1 MSGQRPNQPHASDP
15 ENLEGVI
22 DRVLDSTE
30 GENNI
35 SVGDVLDAFSDR
47 LFGPLLVVPALALIS
62 PIGAIPGAP
71 IVFAVLLT
79 LLAGQKLIGLDRPW
93 LPRRLTQRSV
103 RRGTLEDAMGKLRPW
118 AKRIDTLIRPRL
130 TVLATGPATYAAA
143 ALVVV
148 LAIAIVPIGLIPF
161 AVAAPGGAI
170 LLIGLALTARD
181 GVLTLIALALAAA
194 SGWLVLSAVG

>member
-1 MSGQRPNQPHASDP
+1 M
-15 ENLEGVI
+15 I

-30 GENNI
+30 GEDDI

-62 PIGAIPGAP
+62 PVGAIPGAP
-71 IVFAVLLT
+71 IVLAVMLV
-79 LLAGQKLIGLDRPW
+79 LLAGQKLVGLDRPW
-93 LPRRLTQRSV
+93 LPQKLTKRSV
-103 RRGTLEDAMGKLRPW
+103 SRDTLESAMGKLRPW
-118 AKRIDTLIRPRL
+118 AKRIDALIRPRL
-130 TVLATGPATYAAA
+130 TVLAEGPAVYVAA

-148 LAIAIVPIGLIPF
+148 LAVAIVPIGLIPF

-181 GVLTLIALALAAA
+181 GLLAILALALTAA
-194 SGWLVLSAVG
+194 SGWLVMTALG